1 MDARGGTPLRGGPGG
16 TPQLAR
22 DVVEPEARS
31 VYSLTAYVLYLNGL
45 VREDEVIDA
54 RTLPRVQMPN
64 RNGCREKAEVNQRQ

>member
-1 MDARGGTPLRGGPGG
+1 
-16 TPQLAR
+16 
-22 DVVEPEARS
+22 
-31 VYSLTAYVLYLNGL
+31 VLYLNGL